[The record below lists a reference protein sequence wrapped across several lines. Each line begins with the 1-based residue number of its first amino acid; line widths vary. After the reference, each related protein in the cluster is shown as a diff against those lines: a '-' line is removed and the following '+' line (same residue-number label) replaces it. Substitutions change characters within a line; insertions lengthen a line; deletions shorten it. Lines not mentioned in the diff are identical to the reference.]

1 MYYLALFRQRM
12 CLFYLNVEPYATKA
26 LFICN
31 KTSNVSICVQS
42 DKNAAELYT
51 ALRFSFTS

>member
-1 MYYLALFRQRM
+1 MYYLALFRQSM

-31 KTSNVSICVQS
+31 KTSNV
-42 DKNAAELYT
+42 T
-51 ALRFSFTS
+51 LRFDFAPVRFRKGVHLCAK